1 MTQHTER
8 QSVPN
13 TDKCSGVLDGPQ
25 CIDGLPKQET
35 SAAQQAVSPAGGRKP
50 CQSVL
55 DGPECIQGIPA
66 STQRS

>member
-8 QSVPN
+8 QSAPN

-25 CIDGLPKQET
+25 CIDGLPKT

-50 CQSVL
+50 CQAFW